1 MTIRNAAIPFRI
13 RIVFWLRRWVYL
25 FWLLLLPVAWLL
37 QPESQVENSLLG
49 LVSAESETVGPIE
62 TVRIRKIN
70 VSVGQK
76 VEVGDT
82 LVEVEGFAE
91 AQEMND
97 QLTYRLRSL
106 EFKLGMDR
114 DAQEKQ
120 VIAFRL
126 QSALDDSRVSLE
138 ETRLN
143 QKRDQATHDSL
154 KTEVDRLHPLVEKR
168 LISEL
173 ELIRIR
179 PELKALEQTL
189 TCYPVLL
196 KVQKERY
203 DLSLKAWEGWQAHG
217 GLQSSNTQWSAEQLQ
232 MLQKLA
238 QQATSS
244 DKGQIAYLKAK
255 SKGIVSRI
263 QYKPGDVVSA
273 GVPVLRIMRP
283 DQTEITGMLRP
294 HQAALIHEG
303 LRLTVIAPFREVPRR
318 YHARVERLEPE
329 LLDLMDPFSTPSSV
343 RFPTRG
349 RRFYLALEDATH
361 DLIPGESV
369 LLKLPALTFHER
381 CHHFYRQFTA
391 RINRFKQ

>member
-1 MTIRNAAIPFRI
+1 MTKRNVAIPFRI

-25 FWLLLLPVAWLL
+25 FWLLLFPVAWLL
-37 QPESQVENSLLG
+37 QPDSQVENSLLG

-70 VSVGQK
+70 VSVGQQ
-76 VEVGDT
+76 VAIGDT

-91 AQEMND
+91 AQEVND

-120 VIAFRL
+120 VFAFRL

-154 KTEVDRLHPLVEKR
+154 KTEMDRLQPLVEKR

-189 TCYPVLL
+189 ACYPALL
-196 KVQKERY
+196 KAQQERY
-203 DLSLKAWEGWQAHG
+203 ELSQKAWDGWVAQAV
-217 GLQSSNTQWSAEQLQ
+217 LQSSNRQWTAEQRNTLQ
-232 MLQKLA
+232 GLEQHVTA
-238 QQATSS
+238 S
-244 DKGQIAYLKAK
+244 DKGQVAYLKAK

-303 LRLTVIAPFREVPRR
+303 LRLTVIAPFREIPRR
-318 YHARVERLEPE
+318 YHARVVRLEPE

-349 RRFYLALEDATH
+349 RRFYLAIEDVKH

-369 LLKLPALTFHER
+369 VLNFPALTFHER
-381 CHHFYRQFTA
+381 CRRFYRQFEA
-391 RINRFKQ
+391 RINRMK

>member
-1 MTIRNAAIPFRI
+1 MAKRNIAIPFRI

-37 QPESQVENSLLG
+37 QPESKIENSLLG

-76 VEVGDT
+76 VEIGDT

-97 QLTYRLRSL
+97 ELTYRLRSL
-106 EFKLGMDR
+106 EYKLGMDR

-120 VIAFRL
+120 LFTFRL
-126 QSALDDSRVSLE
+126 QSALEDSRVSLE

-154 KTEVDRLHPLVEKR
+154 KTEVDRLQPLVEKR

-189 TCYPVLL
+189 ACYPALL
-196 KVQKERY
+196 KAQQERY
-203 DLSLKAWEGWQAHG
+203 DLSLKAWEGWLAQG
-217 GLQSSNTQWSAEQLQ
+217 GAQSSNAQWSAEQRQALRG
-232 MLQKLA
+232 LA
-238 QQATSS
+238 QHATSS
-244 DKGQIAYLKAK
+244 EKGQIAYLKAK
-255 SKGIVSRI
+255 SKGVVSRI
-263 QYKPGDVVSA
+263 QYKPGDVVSS
-273 GVPVLRIMRP
+273 GVPILRIMRP
-283 DQTEITGMLRP
+283 DQTEITGLLRP
-294 HQAALIHEG
+294 HQASLIHEG
-303 LRLTVIAPFREVPRR
+303 LRLTVIAPFREIPRR
-318 YHARVERLEPE
+318 YHARVVRLEPE

-349 RRFYLALEDATH
+349 RRFYLAIEDATY

-369 LLKLPALTFHER
+369 LLNLPALTFHER
-381 CHHFYRQFTA
+381 CSRFYRQLEA
-391 RINRFKQ
+391 RINRL